1 MIGGALI
8 KCLHLISNVLT
19 LWRDCIVILILSFE
33 WVYKQR
39 TSRFVP
45 QFTTGNKQTV
55 TWRWSGGK
63 KIYTYIYRK
72 FWTMT
77 GIKVNAGWRFII
89 SFPCFAS
96 TATTSTT
103 IFGGKVSVS
112 SMTQV
117 HTTYKSEFLIKSSVH
132 LDNFTEFRKLD
143 IFDSKLTVWEDY
155 LVGIQLLLTGKIWK
169 SYANDMQ
176 NDFKNFQ
183 M

>member
-1 MIGGALI
+1 MSSFNQQCFDSMTWLYSYIDFI
-8 KCLHLISNVLT
+8 IH
-19 LWRDCIVILILSFE
+19 RDQSGYTNRELLVSFLNL
-33 WVYKQR
+33 QLA
-39 TSRFVP
+39 TSRQSHGAGQV
-45 QFTTGNKQTV
+45 
-55 TWRWSGGK
+55 GK
-63 KIYTYIYRK
+63 NIYIYLRK

-77 GIKVNAGWRFII
+77 GIKVNAGWCFII

-117 HTTYKSEFLIKSSVH
+117 HTTYKSEFLIKTSVH

>member
-1 MIGGALI
+1 MSPFNQQCFGSMTWLYSYIDFI
-8 KCLHLISNVLT
+8 IH
-19 LWRDCIVILILSFE
+19 RDQSGYTNRELLVSFLNL
-33 WVYKQR
+33 QLA
-39 TSRFVP
+39 TSI
-45 QFTTGNKQTV
+45 V

-117 HTTYKSEFLIKSSVH
+117 HTTYKSEFLIKTSVH

>member
-1 MIGGALI
+1 
-8 KCLHLISNVLT
+8 
-19 LWRDCIVILILSFE
+19 
-33 WVYKQR
+33 
-39 TSRFVP
+39 
-45 QFTTGNKQTV
+45 
-55 TWRWSGGK
+55 
-63 KIYTYIYRK
+63 
-72 FWTMT
+72 MT

-117 HTTYKSEFLIKSSVH
+117 HTTYKSEFLIKTSVH

-183 M
+183 MKNAIIDLF

>member
-1 MIGGALI
+1 MSPFNQQCFDSMTWLYSYIDFIIHRDQSGYTNRELLVSFLNLQLARCIQSHGA
-8 KCLHLISNVLT
+8 SQV
-19 LWRDCIVILILSFE
+19 
-33 WVYKQR
+33 
-39 TSRFVP
+39 
-45 QFTTGNKQTV
+45 
-55 TWRWSGGK
+55 GK

-96 TATTSTT
+96 TATTSAT
-103 IFGGKVSVS
+103 FYGGKVSVS

-117 HTTYKSEFLIKSSVH
+117 HTTYKSEFLIKTSVH

-169 SYANDMQ
+169 FYVNDMQ